1 MPRLGHC
8 SASSGFR
15 GRLRKKKAAGSVVCC
30 DGGGGCGRLDDF
42 DVAVGADLEFLS
54 NAENFEALADVPAL
68 ALKYMGVGH
77 SRVLAEGDK

>member
-1 MPRLGHC
+1 M
-8 SASSGFR
+8 
-15 GRLRKKKAAGSVVCC
+15 CC

-54 NAENFEALADVPAL
+54 NAENFEALADVPAI

-77 SRVLAEGDK
+77 SRVLAEDDKNTELKITRYFPIAICFFFSSSSSFC